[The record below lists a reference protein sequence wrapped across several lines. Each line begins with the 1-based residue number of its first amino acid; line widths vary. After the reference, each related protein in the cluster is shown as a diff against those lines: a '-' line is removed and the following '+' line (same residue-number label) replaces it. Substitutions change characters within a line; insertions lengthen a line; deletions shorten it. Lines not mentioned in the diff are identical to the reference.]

1 MKHRASFPI
10 NWLKI
15 KSSIWII
22 IVSTS
27 CCTFEKISHEKPSK
41 LFIRQI
47 NLSYPVFIMTITVQK
62 FYKNTLNEEAPAM
75 LKLHTLWV
83 IKHNIFLSKR
93 NVKINLC
100 LSVLTD
106 LQKYLQKC
114 ISNRDKKY
122 YSTMIIL
129 WYTNLI
135 DQGIKKDKKKHATSF
150 VIGNL
155 FFVFLLSFFSD
166 KNPMYTFKFFLQF
179 TVSKNFDNWQF
190 F

>member
-47 NLSYPVFIMTITVQK
+47 NLSYPVFIMTITVQN

-106 LQKYLQKC
+106 LQKYLQKR
-114 ISNRDKKY
+114 ISNRDKKVLLY
-122 YSTMIIL
+122 HN
-129 WYTNLI
+129 YTVIHKPDWSGNKKK
-135 DQGIKKDKKKHATSF
+135 IKKSMPP
-150 VIGNL
+150 
-155 FFVFLLSFFSD
+155 LLS
-166 KNPMYTFKFFLQF
+166 
-179 TVSKNFDNWQF
+179 
-190 F
+190 

>member
-47 NLSYPVFIMTITVQK
+47 NLSYPVFIMTITVQN

-106 LQKYLQKC
+106 LQKYLQKR
-114 ISNRDKKY
+114 ISNRDKKVLLY
-122 YSTMIIL
+122 HN
-129 WYTNLI
+129 YTVIHKPDWSGN
-135 DQGIKKDKKKHATSF
+135 KKKIKKHATSF

-155 FFVFLLSFFSD
+155 FFCFSFEL
-166 KNPMYTFKFFLQF
+166 FF
-179 TVSKNFDNWQF
+179 WQKPDVHV
-190 F
+190 

>member
-47 NLSYPVFIMTITVQK
+47 NLSYPVFIMTITVQN

-106 LQKYLQKC
+106 LQKYLQKR
-114 ISNRDKKY
+114 ISNRDKKCWSIY
-122 YSTMIIL
+122 HN
-129 WYTNLI
+129 YTVIHKPDWSGN
-135 DQGIKKDKKKHATSF
+135 KKKIKSMPP
-150 VIGNL
+150 
-155 FFVFLLSFFSD
+155 LLS
-166 KNPMYTFKFFLQF
+166 
-179 TVSKNFDNWQF
+179 
-190 F
+190 

>member
-47 NLSYPVFIMTITVQK
+47 NLSYPVFIMTITVQN

-106 LQKYLQKC
+106 LQKYLQKR

-122 YSTMIIL
+122 YSTIIIL

-135 DQGIKKDKKKHATSF
+135 DQGIKKDKKSMPP
-150 VIGNL
+150 
-155 FFVFLLSFFSD
+155 LLS
-166 KNPMYTFKFFLQF
+166 
-179 TVSKNFDNWQF
+179 
-190 F
+190 